1 MIKKIF
7 VIILFII
14 SIVWGQQSDFGP
26 ISGKP
31 IKNYKLVKINMH
43 YINPPK
49 SNVGFTPT
57 HDNYT
62 TTGYSGYDHALDII
76 NSLNYF
82 KYRVNEPL
90 HLPDS
95 QTLAHQPKQ
104 VEFVLDA
111 VYFWEHQEYSTMKFI
126 YSPSIIN
133 IAIEGDSVINCFFPL
148 YNALVSTSGYATMSI
163 TGTNPYN
170 LDANSWQDYIEY
182 RAGVR
187 SLWDGFVPFTQTL
200 AHELGHCLGLNHT
213 VELASC
219 LANSV
224 DDVHDTPSAY
234 DMYQSY
240 NKFPG
245 AQPSNVCP
253 RCAWGTANL
262 PDCSNNQMDYT
273 NGIALSPGQIQRIHI
288 ALEGGTYNGN
298 SDPFIKRYTVCESIK
313 QNKHYCDMPYHK
325 FSFYGKEVKIGGC
338 LDSPYEI
345 IIERKGA
352 AKKIYFAESVDFLQA
367 VDFKNSTLLFEMK
380 SFFPETD
387 PILDVLF
394 ADCSVNF

>member
-111 VYFWEHQEYSTMKFI
+111 VYF
-126 YSPSIIN
+126 
-133 IAIEGDSVINCFFPL
+133 
-148 YNALVSTSGYATMSI
+148 
-163 TGTNPYN
+163 
-170 LDANSWQDYIEY
+170 
-182 RAGVR
+182 
-187 SLWDGFVPFTQTL
+187 
-200 AHELGHCLGLNHT
+200 
-213 VELASC
+213 
-219 LANSV
+219 
-224 DDVHDTPSAY
+224 
-234 DMYQSY
+234 
-240 NKFPG
+240 
-245 AQPSNVCP
+245 
-253 RCAWGTANL
+253 
-262 PDCSNNQMDYT
+262 
-273 NGIALSPGQIQRIHI
+273 
-288 ALEGGTYNGN
+288 
-298 SDPFIKRYTVCESIK
+298 
-313 QNKHYCDMPYHK
+313 
-325 FSFYGKEVKIGGC
+325 
-338 LDSPYEI
+338 
-345 IIERKGA
+345 
-352 AKKIYFAESVDFLQA
+352 
-367 VDFKNSTLLFEMK
+367 
-380 SFFPETD
+380 
-387 PILDVLF
+387 
-394 ADCSVNF
+394 